1 MAAWIWILIP
11 LVAIIGGYIID
22 YQKNKLKW
30 RSATESSESELE
42 ELRAVVTGLR
52 KRIENLEAIAAN
64 LDAWPEEEASGRIAD
79 SWAELDPDQIK
90 KRTKESYPKRLK
102 REETNKYGK

>member
-30 RSATESSESELE
+30 SSATASSELE
-42 ELRAVVTGLR
+42 LEEISDVVTGWR
-52 KRIENLEAIAAN
+52 KLIERLEAIAAN
-64 LDAWPEEEASGRIAD
+64 LYVWPEEEASGMITD

-90 KRTKESYPKRLK
+90 KENERIVSEKVKSGGR
-102 REETNKYGK
+102 